1 VCVPARELPNAFG
14 KLTRGGESSVAELA
28 VAVDAPRIRV
38 DAPGKPQGDRRESVA
53 KRHGDAW
60 KVAQPQLVG
69 QDAGH
74 VAMIVVGGVVVG
86 DDEQVGGEA
95 PLDDELDR
103 RDDVLDAHQMR
114 ATVGQQAALQR
125 AEQPMLTRPRRRP
138 GGLVS
143 PRRAPRPTSTNTLEA
158 SVSHQPRYADLDT
171 LGHELRMDA
180 WHTVRCAALLVD
192 RLDPSQQLRIL
203 LCPPGGPSLPP
214 RVVAARGDLQHGLYL
229 VCTIDRRVAKRDQGL
244 SIGQYLTLAAINR
257 CVAATSKSRFA
268 EWYAGTILPRLC
280 PAPQKLLAGQRF
292 WDAMDHVS
300 GEAIRAVE
308 AELSRRVVEDFE
320 LALRTLCFDCT
331 NFDSY
336 IDSTN
341 SAQLPQRGH
350 AKSKRTDLRI
360 VGLALMVSVDGMV
373 PLFSQ
378 IYAGNQA
385 DSVTFRSVTDELVAR
400 YRLLA
405 REAEHVTLLEIEV
418 REDEGRLA
426 IFFRKKP
433 RVLERLVRE
442 EGRARV
448 SATATDI
455 VGSRQAVKV

>member
-1 VCVPARELPNAFG
+1 
-14 KLTRGGESSVAELA
+14 
-28 VAVDAPRIRV
+28 
-38 DAPGKPQGDRRESVA
+38 
-53 KRHGDAW
+53 
-60 KVAQPQLVG
+60 
-69 QDAGH
+69 
-74 VAMIVVGGVVVG
+74 
-86 DDEQVGGEA
+86 
-95 PLDDELDR
+95 
-103 RDDVLDAHQMR
+103 
-114 ATVGQQAALQR
+114 
-125 AEQPMLTRPRRRP
+125 
-138 GGLVS
+138 
-143 PRRAPRPTSTNTLEA
+143 
-158 SVSHQPRYADLDT
+158 
-171 LGHELRMDA
+171 MDA